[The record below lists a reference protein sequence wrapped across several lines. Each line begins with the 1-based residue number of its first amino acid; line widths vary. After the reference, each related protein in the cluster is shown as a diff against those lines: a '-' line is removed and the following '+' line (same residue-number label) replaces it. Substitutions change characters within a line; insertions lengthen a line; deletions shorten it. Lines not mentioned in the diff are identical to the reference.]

1 MKDPK
6 RKKFAVILIFFISYN
21 FISLSSSCDNSR
33 DLIEVNTSDIVPF
46 LNSRRI
52 HQNETEILGFFDPE
66 NVSAFINE
74 YIPTITVFGPL
85 GPVEIAGGAIS
96 IVKDGE
102 LFLAEGFGYAN
113 RGDNVLVDV
122 NETLFRVGSISKTF
136 IAVAVLQLV
145 EDGLLDLNED
155 INAYLTTFSIPDAFN
170 EPVTLLHLLTHT
182 AGFESTSYLGSSTD
196 PSEIPSLEDVL
207 SDSIPN
213 RIRPPG
219 EVSSFSNYGI
229 TLAGYI
235 VEQISGVS
243 FDRYIETNVLL
254 PLEMN
259 HSTFSQPLP
268 SDLLSNLSESYSSAL
283 SPANFEYVTMYPG
296 DSLSSSPVDMAK
308 LMIALLDNGSSNGN
322 GILSYDSLVSMRSD
336 HFKWHPS
343 VSGVC
348 LGMYHFDTLNQS
360 IIGHTGVRGYY
371 SNIMALIP
379 EENIGIF
386 ITCNSQYGLNA
397 IYSLFYG
404 LQNQYYPYEY
414 SNSTEAI
421 IEPMKNYQSRVSRY
435 TGTYMFNQRFLSDSS
450 LEFEISS
457 VGGGRIAVTNQGVF
471 WEEINFVEVEP
482 LLFREVSGTYDITLA
497 FAKDQQGHITLMSPS
512 WIDPT
517 GGFDKV
523 HPWYDP
529 LEFQQILIVVL
540 TILSLST
547 FFGWG
552 YIAYAN
558 LESGRKAD
566 KLITRLTKWYL
577 LLIYIVSQVF
587 LLSYNERMNSK
598 TVIIS
603 EMPTFLAD
611 IYPLVYILS
620 VTILISVLLAFLA
633 WWGKGNNENAPYWT
647 LRTRIHYSIVV
658 AIYLGFFWLFSY
670 WMFI

>member
-6 RKKFAVILIFFISYN
+6 RKMFVVILFFFISFN
-21 FISLSSSCDNSR
+21 FLFLSSSYDSTKDAIN
-33 DLIEVNTSDIVPF
+33 DNTSDIVPF
-46 LNSRRI
+46 LNSLRI
-52 HQNETEILGFFDPE
+52 NQNETEILGFFDPE

-102 LFLAEGFGYAN
+102 IFLAEGFGYAN
-113 RGDNVLVDV
+113 RDDNVLVDV

-348 LGMYHFDTLNQS
+348 LGMYHFDTLN
-360 IIGHTGVRGYY
+360 
-371 SNIMALIP
+371 
-379 EENIGIF
+379 
-386 ITCNSQYGLNA
+386 
-397 IYSLFYG
+397 
-404 LQNQYYPYEY
+404 
-414 SNSTEAI
+414 
-421 IEPMKNYQSRVSRY
+421 
-435 TGTYMFNQRFLSDSS
+435 
-450 LEFEISS
+450 
-457 VGGGRIAVTNQGVF
+457 
-471 WEEINFVEVEP
+471 
-482 LLFREVSGTYDITLA
+482 
-497 FAKDQQGHITLMSPS
+497 
-512 WIDPT
+512 
-517 GGFDKV
+517 
-523 HPWYDP
+523 
-529 LEFQQILIVVL
+529 
-540 TILSLST
+540 
-547 FFGWG
+547 
-552 YIAYAN
+552 
-558 LESGRKAD
+558 
-566 KLITRLTKWYL
+566 
-577 LLIYIVSQVF
+577 
-587 LLSYNERMNSK
+587 
-598 TVIIS
+598 
-603 EMPTFLAD
+603 
-611 IYPLVYILS
+611 
-620 VTILISVLLAFLA
+620 
-633 WWGKGNNENAPYWT
+633 
-647 LRTRIHYSIVV
+647 
-658 AIYLGFFWLFSY
+658 
-670 WMFI
+670 